1 MVCRYAVPQHLE
13 VHVGPP
19 SSTSLPAN
27 GGALTQSLVL
37 SRKATVGGA
46 KKPLKLRL
54 LVEYSLNGSTVR
66 DTADVKD
73 FPPDL

>member
-1 MVCRYAVPQHLE
+1 MPQHLE
-13 VHVGPP
+13 LHVGPP

-37 SRKATVGGA
+37 SRRGVAA

-54 LVEYSLNGSTVR
+54 LIEYTYQGATVR
-66 DTADVKD
+66 DTSDVKD
-73 FPPDL
+73 FPADL

>member
-1 MVCRYAVPQHLE
+1 MPQHLE

-37 SRKATVGGA
+37 SRKAAGGT
-46 KKPLKLRL
+46 KKQLKLRL
-54 LVEYSLNGSTVR
+54 LIEYVMQGASVR
-66 DTADVKD
+66 DTSDVKD
-73 FPPDL
+73 FPPEL